1 MNKFSKILENNK
13 YVNIGVTPLNTE
25 LVYLMENNE
34 QVGSLLLVYEDS
46 KASVFSL
53 EVLSNHRKKGYG
65 RKLMENAI
73 MRCKE
78 KGCSLVE
85 LNTEIDNDPANKLY
99 QSMGFEIAGLKAGFN
114 NYIKK
119 IQ

>member
-1 MNKFSKILENNK
+1 MNKFSKIFENIN
-13 YVNIGVTPLNTE
+13 YVNVGVTVLNTE
-25 LVYLMENNE
+25 LVYLTENNE
-34 QVGSLLLVYEDS
+34 QVGSLLLVYENE

-73 MRCKE
+73 RRCQE
-78 KGCSLVE
+78 KGCQLME

-99 QSMGFEIAGLKAGFN
+99 QSMGFEIAGLKSGFN
-114 NYIKK
+114 NYKKK
-119 IQ
+119 IN